1 MSNFS
6 DNLLNINRRQL
17 LLGTLSVGAG
27 SVMGIFHKFSLA
39 TATPVVS
46 RLGIPGSFPGR
57 VVEVGHI
64 ESVVN
69 GEFRREPVRQ
79 MVARGMMELT
89 GAADNVSSWRSM
101 FERGDVVGIK
111 VNPVGAPLAISN
123 HVLIYEVVDG
133 LKSAGVKPQDIIIFD
148 RYGDM
153 WAKAGYQKHLPDG
166 VRGGGAVE
174 KYDDVQ
180 LDIKG
185 YDPEVYAYMELIDP
199 KLHDP
204 KDDRTRRSHLCNI
217 VSKQI
222 NKLINIPVLKDHGSA
237 GITGALKNLSHGL
250 VNNVA
255 RSHAKPET
263 NACNIFIPTICSLQ
277 PIREKT
283 VLNIMDGLVGVY
295 HKGPFG
301 KKDSPY
307 TWPYRSLLF
316 ATDPVAMD
324 RIEWQI
330 IDAKRAAMNLPPVD
344 KTGRM
349 GVQSPAKQTGITG
362 GTTSEEEGFDMRQ
375 PQHIM
380 IAAALG
386 LGVADIEK
394 INHVKIRLA

>member
-6 DNLLNINRRQL
+6 DNFLNINRRQL

-27 SVMGIFHKFSLA
+27 SAMGIFHKFSLA

-89 GAADNVSSWRSM
+89 GATDNVSSWRSM
-101 FERGDVVGIK
+101 FERGDIVGIK

-123 HVLIYEVVDG
+123 HVLIYEIVDG

-166 VRGGGAVE
+166 VRGGSAVE

-295 HKGPFG
+295 QKGPFG

-307 TWPYRSLLF
+307 TWPYRSLFF

-330 IDAKRAAMNLPPVD
+330 IDAKRAAMNLPPVA

-349 GVQSPAKQTGITG
+349 GVQAPAQQTGITG

-375 PQHIM
+375 PQHLM
-380 IAAALG
+380 IATALG